1 MDLPRDRP
9 FTLREAQARGVS
21 RDVLRGSRFRR
32 LHRGVY
38 VRSDVL
44 LTWRVRIVAA
54 LLALPSD
61 CVVSHLTAL
70 RIWGYDTGRED
81 LEFSTRTALR
91 SRLPGVVLH
100 RRLHAI
106 PSRTVGGVP
115 VTTPERTF
123 VDCGTRLGLVT
134 LVQVAE
140 HLLRATSCT
149 REGLESFCH
158 AQHLHGVTR
167 TRRAMTMVRA
177 GSESP
182 RETLLRLMLVFAR
195 LPEPQ
200 VNVDVLDDQGRFVA
214 RVDLLFSAWK
224 VVVEYDGRHHETD
237 PQQWARDRRRREAL
251 EALGYRVIV
260 VAAADLAEPRQVP
273 WRVHAA
279 LVARGYTGPRP
290 VTSVQW
296 LRWFTRPAVLDTS
309 GGRSAA

>member
-54 LLALPSD
+54 LLVLPAD

-70 RIWGYDTGRED
+70 RVWGYDTGGDDVE
-81 LEFSTRTALR
+81 LSTRTALR

-106 PSRTVGGVP
+106 PSTTVAGIP
-115 VTTPERTF
+115 VTRPERTF

-200 VNVDVLDDQGRFVA
+200 VNVDVLDERGRFVA
-214 RVDLLFSAWK
+214 RVDLLYPRWK

-237 PQQWARDRRRREAL
+237 RAQWARDRRRREAL
-251 EALGYRVIV
+251 EALGYRIIV